1 MNQFLLY
8 SHVLTSFPKEN
19 TKRIVQIQLKKASMR
34 LNDQRLGIGGI
45 SGVISICLISFNLKY
60 SSAIVA

>member
-8 SHVLTSFPKEN
+8 SHVLTSLPKEN
-19 TKRIVQIQLKKASMR
+19 TKKIVQIRLKKASMR

-45 SGVISICLISFNLKY
+45 FGVISICLISFNLKY

>member
-8 SHVLTSFPKEN
+8 SHVFTSLPKEN
-19 TKRIVQIQLKKASMR
+19 TKKIVQIRLKKASMR

-45 SGVISICLISFNLKY
+45 FGVISICLISFNLKY